1 MTTLTDTERDSLT
14 ECECVHFA
22 NEHNGQGCTATVDE
36 DAGTWQES
44 YGDYICDCLN
54 TPDTISN
61 DAIETLL
68 ADREQ
73 AATLAERERL
83 LGRLTD
89 PNLIKAMAA
98 TEWDGYPGD
107 PKWDQVDRSIKRASY
122 NAMRA
127 ALDVLIAQERA
138 R

>member
-68 ADREQ
+68 ADRVQ

-83 LGRLTD
+83 LGVIEVLASD
-89 PNLIKAMAA
+89 WGQSSEWA
-98 TEWDGYPGD
+98 TKRGYPPQD
-107 PKWDQVDRSIKRASY
+107 D
-122 NAMRA
+122 
-127 ALDVLIAQERA
+127 ALTWAQEHHARKVRTLIAQERA